1 MNLKEYAD
9 LRLQVERDKQIW
21 TDRDMLKAGFC
32 GILIGIIISTIW
44 MI

>member
-1 MNLKEYAD
+1 MNLKEYVD
-9 LRLQVERDKQIW
+9 LQSQVERDKQIW

-32 GILIGIIISTIW
+32 GILIGIVISLLW

>member
-1 MNLKEYAD
+1 MNLKEHMH
-9 LRLQVERDKQIW
+9 LSLQSERDKQIW

-32 GILIGIIISTIW
+32 GILIGIVISLLW